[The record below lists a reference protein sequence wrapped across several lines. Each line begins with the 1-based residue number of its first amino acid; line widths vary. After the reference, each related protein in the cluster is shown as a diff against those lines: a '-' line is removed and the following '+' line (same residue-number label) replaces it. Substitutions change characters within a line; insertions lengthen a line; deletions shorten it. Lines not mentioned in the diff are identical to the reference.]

1 MTGPFEL
8 WLRGLAEEAES
19 RQWPGSRD
27 LITLWE
33 RIDDAERLVRE
44 WPTVWQRFWDA
55 RFVDHLRAAAIALKE
70 RRPPSETRGAVHLFR
85 GFAVKCEV
93 VAVSLGDHV
102 AREVIV
108 LSCDGLP
115 MHGSD

>member
-8 WLRGLAEEAES
+8 WLRELAEEAES
-19 RQWPGSRD
+19 RQWSGSRD

-55 RFVDHLRAAAIALKE
+55 RFVDHLRAAAIALTE
-70 RRPPSETRGAVHLFR
+70 RRPPDETRGAVHLF
-85 GFAVKCEV
+85 GPEV
-93 VAVSLGDHV
+93 AKL
-102 AREVIV
+102 
-108 LSCDGLP
+108 
-115 MHGSD
+115 

>member
-1 MTGPFEL
+1 VTGPFEL
-8 WLRGLAEEAES
+8 WLRELAEEAES
-19 RQWPGSRD
+19 RQWSVSRD

-33 RIDDAERLVRE
+33 RSDDAERLVRE

-55 RFVDHLRAAAIALKE
+55 RCVDQLRAAAIALKE
-70 RRPPSETRGAVHLFR
+70 RRPPDETRGAVHLLR
-85 GFAVKCEV
+85 VFAVNCEV
-93 VAVSLGDHV
+93 VAVYRVDHV

-115 MHGSD
+115 MQGSD